1 MNKVELF
8 QRLRYAQICNKDW
21 RKMVQH
27 FWYDTD
33 IVDNTISLQEFIDV
47 FQSIEK
53 LEETA

>member
-1 MNKVELF
+1 MTKVELF

-27 FWYDTD
+27 FWYGTD

-47 FQSIEK
+47 CQSIEK
-53 LEETA
+53 LEETV